1 MGVVKHQ
8 SIKSSLLIYLGFAI
22 GGINTVLLFPHFFTG
37 DEFGLTRIFFDLGL
51 ILVPFCTFSTGNM
64 MNRFYPYY
72 STHLQ
77 EKKNDLLT
85 WVLLISLVGFLLF
98 VLGTFLFKGLIV
110 RKYATNSPL
119 FIDYF
124 YLLYPGVFG
133 LVMYTVFEA
142 YSWSRHETVLSNSLK
157 ELGVRIFTSFLI
169 VLYIFK
175 LISFPVFMWLFSLS
189 YFIALLVLL
198 VCLRRKNMLHFTF
211 QVSSVTRRLY
221 KRMGVYSGTV
231 MSATLFFVVAQNIDS
246 LIISSF
252 KGLNQAAY
260 LSIATYMAT
269 LIQVPQRSIASIA
282 TPVMAQAWKDKNI
295 DKIDEIYKKSAILQ
309 LVAALFIFLF
319 IWLNIDDI
327 YKMMPSEYAAAK
339 YVVFY
344 LGIARVID
352 MGTGANQQLLS
363 TSKLWYFELISSTLL
378 VAMSIPL
385 NYFLIK
391 EHGIT
396 GSGYALLISMFTF
409 NTIRYIF
416 IWHKFGLQPFSLNTL
431 KALGTGAVAY
441 FACYYLL
448 PDLGNLYINI
458 FVSGICFTLL
468 FVAGTLLLRVS
479 EDINST
485 FFAIFHKIT
494 KRNLNK

>member
-37 DEFGLTRIFFDLGL
+37 DQFGLTRIFFDLGL
-51 ILVPFCTFSTGNM
+51 IMVPFCTFSTGTM
-64 MNRFYPYY
+64 MNRYYPYY
-72 STHLQ
+72 STHLS

-85 WVLLISLVGFLLF
+85 WVFLISLLGFLLF
-98 VLGTFLFKGLIV
+98 VGGTFIFKGLIV
-110 RKYATNSPL
+110 RKYNTNSPL

-124 YLLYPGVFG
+124 YLLYPAVFG
-133 LVMYTVFEA
+133 LVMYTVFES

-157 ELGVRIFTSFLI
+157 ELGVRIFTTFLI
-169 VLYIFK
+169 VLYVFK
-175 LISFPVFMWLFSLS
+175 WISFPVFMWLFSLS
-189 YFIALLVLL
+189 YFFALLVLL
-198 VCLRRKNMLHFTF
+198 ICLRRKNLLHFTF
-211 QVSSVTRRLY
+211 RISSVTRRMY

-231 MSATLFFVVAQNIDS
+231 MSATLFFVVAQNVDS

-282 TPVMAQAWKDKNI
+282 TPVMAQAWKDKDI
-295 DKIDEIYKKSAILQ
+295 SKIDEIYKKSAILQ

-319 IWLNIDDI
+319 IWLNIDNI
-327 YKMMPSEYAAAK
+327 YKMMPAEYSVAK

-344 LGIARVID
+344 LGVAKVID

-363 TSKLWYFELISSTLL
+363 TSRLWYFELVSSTLL

-385 NYFLIK
+385 NYFLIR
-391 EHGIT
+391 EYGIT

-416 IWHKFGLQPFSLNTL
+416 IWIRFGLQPFSLNTL
-431 KALGTGAVAY
+431 KAIGISAVVY
-441 FACYYLL
+441 FACHYAL

-458 FVSGICFTLL
+458 LLSGICFTLL
-468 FVAGTLLLRVS
+468 FVSGILILRVS

-485 FFAIFHKIT
+485 FFSVLRKIT
-494 KRNLNK
+494 ARNRS